1 MWFRGSARRR
11 AESIYTI
18 RMKANH
24 PFIPTLVLRFGGI
37 LGLALLPVSCGD
49 DATPP
54 ATVGSTG
61 ETNQQS
67 TAGPEVS
74 PPSPSPARASGS
86 EDMLV
91 PGGYIKISPALLD
104 FGAVGPGTVH
114 PTTFRIAN
122 IGTQDVVVES
132 VTPSCVCT
140 TLTDLT
146 GVTIPAGATIEMSA
160 SLDAPRQPGEKE
172 AKVFL
177 RIAGVDS
184 VAMVKIK
191 GMVTLPIQPSPTYAD
206 ALKGVT
212 TGFIDLASQDGKSFS
227 VVASNGSPP
236 VFEGFDP
243 SVDQPRSSYRLKWSI
258 AGLAGPS
265 IPRWW
270 IFTTDRADCPLVPC
284 RLRNENT
291 GARRDME
298 RMTRHWIID
307 DDFLDLGSVRIGQ
320 PIDLTCIIKHY
331 NPRGGGAVE
340 QANWWQVLGVGSAS
354 PQSLRAEFKGVV
366 RLNDEEA
373 EVRIQV
379 TLTGPP
385 SDLMVGLIGIRTSTG
400 NGLLEVA
407 AKVVQ

>member
-1 MWFRGSARRR
+1 MAP
-11 AESIYTI
+11 SIYTVH
-18 RMKANH
+18 MKSHLTFMSAL
-24 PFIPTLVLRFGGI
+24 TLSLGGI
-37 LGLALLPVSCGD
+37 FGLAVLPIGCGDSPTPPTAVTPQEPVSK
-49 DATPP
+49 T
-54 ATVGSTG
+54 
-61 ETNQQS
+61 S
-67 TAGPEVS
+67 TAS
-74 PPSPSPARASGS
+74 PPPSQSRASGS
-86 EDMLV
+86 EDMIV
-91 PGGYIKISPALLD
+91 PGGFIKISPALLD

-122 IGTQDVVVES
+122 IGTQDIVVES

-146 GVTIPAGATIEMSA
+146 GVTIPAGGTIEMSA

-172 AKVFL
+172 AKVFV
-177 RIAGVDS
+177 RIVGVDS

-212 TGFIDLASQDGKSFS
+212 SGFIELTSQDGRPFS
-227 VVASNGSPP
+227 VVASNGAPP
-236 VFEGFDP
+236 VFEGFNP
-243 SVDQPRSSYRLKWSI
+243 ATDQPRSAYRLKWSI
-258 AGLAGPS
+258 AGVPEPS

-298 RMTRHWIID
+298 RMTRHWIVD
-307 DDFLDLGSVRIGQ
+307 EDFLDLGSIRIGE
-320 PIDLTCIIKHY
+320 PIDLTCVIKHY

-340 QANWWQVLGVGSAS
+340 QADWWQVLGVGSAS
-354 PQSLRAEFKGVV
+354 PQSLQAEFKGVV

-373 EVRIQV
+373 EVRLQI
-379 TLTGPP
+379 TPTGPP
-385 SDLMVGLIGIRTSTG
+385 SELMVGFIGIRTSTG

>member
-1 MWFRGSARRR
+1 M
-11 AESIYTI
+11 SIYT
-18 RMKANH
+18 MGMNAKYS
-24 PFIPTLVLRFGGI
+24 FIPALALRLGGVLGLVL
-37 LGLALLPVSCGD
+37 LPASCGD
-49 DATPP
+49 DATTPP
-54 ATVGSTG
+54 AVGSTNT
-61 ETNQQS
+61 TNQS
-67 TAGPEVS
+67 PASKATTPSS
-74 PPSPSPARASGS
+74 PPSQASASGS

-91 PGGYIKISPALLD
+91 PGGYLKISPSLLD
-104 FGAVGPGTVH
+104 FGAVGPGTIH
-114 PTTFRIAN
+114 PTTFRISN

-140 TLTDLT
+140 TLTDLN
-146 GVTIPAGATIEMSA
+146 GVTIPAGATIEMAA

-177 RIAGVDS
+177 RIVGVEG

-191 GMVTLPIQPSPTYAD
+191 GMVTLPIQPTPTYAD

-212 TGFIDLASQDGKSFS
+212 GGVIDLSSQDGRPFS

-243 SVDQPRSSYRLKWSI
+243 ATDQPRNSYRVKWSI

-270 IFTTDRADCPLVPC
+270 IFTTDRDDCPLVPC

-307 DDFLDLGSVRIGQ
+307 EDFLDLGSVQIGQ
-320 PIDLTCIIKHY
+320 PIDLTCVIKHY

-340 QANWWQVLGVGSAS
+340 QSNWWQVLGVGSAS
-354 PQSLRAEFKGVV
+354 TESLRAEFKGVV
-366 RLNDEEA
+366 RLSDEEA
-373 EVRIQV
+373 EVRIQM
-379 TLTGPP
+379 TPTGPP
-385 SDLMVGLIGIRTSTG
+385 SDLMVGYIGIRTSTG

-407 AKVVQ
+407 AKVVR

>member
-1 MWFRGSARRR
+1 
-11 AESIYTI
+11 
-18 RMKANH
+18 MKAH
-24 PFIPTLVLRFGGI
+24 LTFFFARALPLVAIFGLIAIPAGCDEASPLPASVDSTGGTKP
-37 LGLALLPVSCGD
+37 LAETSAGT
-49 DATPP
+49 AAPP
-54 ATVGSTG
+54 ASSTR
-61 ETNQQS
+61 
-67 TAGPEVS
+67 V
-74 PPSPSPARASGS
+74 SGS

-91 PGGYIKISPALLD
+91 PGGYLKISPALVD
-104 FGAVGPGTVH
+104 FGAVGPGTIH
-114 PTTFRIAN
+114 PTTFQIAN

-140 TLTDLT
+140 TLTDLA
-146 GVTIPAGATIEMSA
+146 GVTIPAGGTMEMSA

-191 GMVTLPIQPSPTYAD
+191 GMVTLSIQPTPTYVD

-212 TGFIDLASQDGKSFS
+212 SGVIDLASQDGKPFS
-227 VVASNGSPP
+227 VIASNGSPP
-236 VFEGFDP
+236 SFVGFDP
-243 SVDQPRSSYRLKWSI
+243 TVDEPRSSYRLKWSI
-258 AGLAGPS
+258 AGVAGPS

-291 GARRDME
+291 GARRDMA

-307 DDFLDLGSVRIGQ
+307 EDFLDLGSVRIGQ
-320 PIDLTCIIKHY
+320 PIDLTCVIKHY
-331 NPRGGGAVE
+331 NPRGGGAV
-340 QANWWQVLGVGSAS
+340 QQPNWWQVLGVTSAS

-366 RLNDEEA
+366 RLNEEEA
-373 EVRIQV
+373 EVRIQM
-379 TLTGPP
+379 TPTGPP
-385 SDLMVGLIGIRTSTG
+385 SDLLVGFIGIRTSTG

-407 AKVVQ
+407 AKVVR